1 MLKLK
6 VKISLLTKLIERIIM
21 KKTSFLIIVLFVIF
35 TAKAQYKSEIR
46 IEPLLKTD
54 TTSIGQ
60 KIAYPQVLDAEVT
73 MSRITIPAGKSTGWH
88 KHDYPVFAYVL
99 KGVLTVEFENN
110 KSVKYHENSTIA
122 EVVNIFHNG
131 INKGKDD
138 VVLIAIYLGEKGK
151 DLSAG
156 KE

>member
-1 MLKLK
+1 
-6 VKISLLTKLIERIIM
+6 M
-21 KKTSFLIIVLFVIF
+21 KKTSFLIIILFVIF
-35 TAKAQYKSEIR
+35 TARAQYKSEIN

-54 TTSIGQ
+54 TTAIGQ
-60 KIAYPQVLDAEVT
+60 KIAYPQVSDAEVT

-99 KGVLTVEFENN
+99 KGMLTVEIENN
-110 KSVKYHENSTIA
+110 KSVQYCENSTIS
-122 EVVNIFHNG
+122 EVIDTYHNG
-131 INKGKDD
+131 TNKGKED

-151 DLSAG
+151 DLSTR